1 MTDIL
6 QAIAIVLLGFVSLS
20 HSKQIA
26 KLERKHFNLFAMIHD
41 HILNKERHV
50 NEE

>member
-6 QAIAIVLLGFVSLS
+6 QAIAIFILCIVSIS
-20 HSKQIA
+20 HTNQIA